1 MLMNYFRF
9 FKSITLVL
17 VLTVFAV
24 LTLSSCDKSKNSG
37 AFNDNTVSSFS
48 SERESENSESNS
60 VNSES
65 NSEENS
71 EISEISEKNSESS
84 EENSTALE
92 KPITSSSTS
101 PQETEKTEDDELSD
115 YKSDE
120 KVSVTLKNFVADQ
133 CLKIE
138 NIGESD
144 GVLCIS
150 VKNVS
155 DKDIEYCVLKCKAG
169 NEDASFSFSV
179 LPKNQTAVA
188 VERNKLKFAEDMVL
202 TAWRVE
208 DRVDFENDIS
218 LHDDVF
224 EITGE
229 GNSIEIKNISQND
242 IKGKIKIC
250 YKHLQSQE
258 LYSSNAFLLSVDGLE
273 RGETKQLFPKYF
285 NSDNSKVIYISY
297 DK

>member
-1 MLMNYFRF
+1 MNYLRF
-9 FKSITLVL
+9 LKSLTLVL

-24 LTLSSCDKSKNSG
+24 LTFSSCGKGENNG
-37 AFNDNTVSSFS
+37 AFGDNTVSSFS
-48 SERESENSESNS
+48 PEGESENSENNSVENNS
-60 VNSES
+60 VNNGEDSSAAEEIITAAP
-65 NSEENS
+65 NSP
-71 EISEISEKNSESS
+71 
-84 EENSTALE
+84 T
-92 KPITSSSTS
+92 
-101 PQETEKTEDDELSD
+101 ETEKTADNELSD
-115 YKSDE
+115 YKTDE
-120 KVSVTLKNFVADQ
+120 KASVTMKNFIADR

-138 NIGESD
+138 SIGESD
-144 GVLCIS
+144 GVLCIA

-169 NEDASFSFSV
+169 NEEVSFSFSV

-188 VERNKLKFAEDMVL
+188 VERNKLKFTEDMVL

-224 EITGE
+224 EIMGE

-250 YKHLQSQE
+250 YKHLQSQD
-258 LYSSNAFLLSVDGLE
+258 LYSGNAFLLSVDGLKS
-273 RGETKQLFPKYF
+273 GETKQLFPKYF
-285 NSDNSKVIYISY
+285 NSDNSRVIYISY

>member
-1 MLMNYFRF
+1 MLMNYLRF
-9 FKSITLVL
+9 LKSITLVL

-24 LTLSSCDKSKNSG
+24 LTLSSCSKSKNNG
-37 AFNDNTVSSFS
+37 AFGDNTISSFS
-48 SERESENSESNS
+48 SEGESENSEN
-60 VNSES
+60 
-65 NSEENS
+65 NSEEN
-71 EISEISEKNSESS
+71 NSVNNGEDSTES
-84 EENSTALE
+84 E

-101 PQETEKTEDDELSD
+101 PQETEKTADNDLSD
-115 YKSDE
+115 YKTDE
-120 KVSVTLKNFVADQ
+120 KASVTLNNFIIDQ

-138 NIGESD
+138 SIGESD
-144 GVLCIS
+144 GVLCIA

-169 NEDASFSFSV
+169 NEEASFSFSV
-179 LPKNQTAVA
+179 LSKNQTAVA
-188 VERNKLKFAEDMVL
+188 VERNKLKFTEDMVL

-224 EITGE
+224 EISGE

-242 IKGKIKIC
+242 IDGEIKIC

-258 LYSSNAFLLSVDGLE
+258 LYSGNAFLLSVDGLKS
-273 RGETKQLFPKYF
+273 GETKQLFPKYF
-285 NSDNSKVIYISY
+285 NSDNSRVIYISY